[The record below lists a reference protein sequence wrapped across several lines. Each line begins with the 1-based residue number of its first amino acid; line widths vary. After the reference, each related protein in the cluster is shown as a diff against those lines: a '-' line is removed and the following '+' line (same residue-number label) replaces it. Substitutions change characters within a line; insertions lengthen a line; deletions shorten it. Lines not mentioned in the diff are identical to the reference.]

1 MQYTASTIV
10 SGVWFLPIGSI
21 LGCPELVDLVRT
33 WVMTAE
39 TAVWLTPD
47 LLFIWFITSDCRTH
61 G

>member
-1 MQYTASTIV
+1 MQYIASTIM

-21 LGCPELVDLVRT
+21 FGGPELVDLVRT
-33 WVMTAE
+33 WVM